1 MMRTHCPTIGMC
13 IKNAA
18 YYIIWE
24 HGNLNPTL
32 AARFEFRGVSI
43 EK

>member
-1 MMRTHCPTIGMC
+1 MC

-18 YYIIWE
+18 YYTNLE
-24 HGNLNPTL
+24 HGNLDPTL
-32 AARFEFRGVSI
+32 AARFEFRGDSI